1 MLRPTRVEHHTVRQ
15 GRGQGALN
23 QRLLEHFIFYF
34 LSSEAA
40 RSGRRSL
47 CRRKKNDHKI
57 PSSHWFPRPLIC
69 PPFCCPLFLL
79 SRLFLPWAA
88 SGAGVADVTRSLNFS
103 ACLLSLPAW
112 MCQRRCVSAFCPT
125 GQCCKQFTI
134 VTYDRSK
141 IGYLLLRMRR
151 RGSIHLVTSLAYL
164 ARVVSYR
171 GKLFYNIGP
180 V

>member
-1 MLRPTRVEHHTVRQ
+1 MFHAETYMS
-15 GRGQGALN
+15 GAP
-23 QRLLEHFIFYF
+23 HG
-34 LSSEAA
+34 AA
-40 RSGRRSL
+40 RAGTRGFKSTTFRTFHFFFTFSRLRQRGPGEGAFVEE
-47 CRRKKNDHKI
+47 KKNDHKI

-112 MCQRRCVSAFCPT
+112 MCQRRCVSAFCST
-125 GQCCKQFTI
+125 GQCSKQSTT
-134 VTYDRSK
+134 VTYARSK

-164 ARVVSYR
+164 SR
-171 GKLFYNIGP
+171 G
-180 V
+180 